1 MALEHLLISL
11 PEIFREKRVNDGIH
25 GGITVRQAVGGD
37 PEEEGGG
44 CQWEDPKLSPEVDDV
59 VWQPGDPENHDH
71 HQHRLRG
78 LGEGKE
84 RQCIDYSRK
93 GTQHFTARPARIF
106 CVFSQDQVSTK
117 SALGVNLHFVQQFC
131 SKLPRDRC

>member
-25 GGITVRQAVGGD
+25 RGITVRQAVGGD

-44 CQWEDPKLSPEVDDV
+44 RQWEDPKLSPEVDDMV
-59 VWQPGDPENHDH
+59 RQPGDPENHDH
-71 HQHRLRG
+71 HQHRLRS

-84 RQCIDYSRK
+84 RRCIDYSRK
-93 GTQHFTARPARIF
+93 GTQPLTARPERIF
-106 CVFSQDQVSTK
+106 CVFSQDQVRTK
-117 SALGVNLHFVQQFC
+117 SALGVNLHFAQQFC
-131 SKLPRDRC
+131 SKLPRDRP